1 MIEPTMPQRDSSL
14 AAAATRPV
22 ACSAPSFFVRPLLFP
37 LLVSLLPLAVGGAS
51 AFAQARSD
59 GAMALSF
66 DAARARMVDRSD
78 KLAAARAAV
87 ESKEQ
92 QSEGVKGLGGPVVSI
107 SGLAYAY
114 NANLNLDLDPLN
126 QKLGQI
132 GSSLPPAFQGFISR
146 VPIPQL
152 PNSYTLNRHDTG
164 ANASI
169 SAVWPIYVGGAT
181 DAVRGFVSAQTR
193 EAQADAEQAG
203 HEVDTLLVQRY
214 FGAQLAQRAA
224 TLRAQ
229 AERTIAQHDSA
240 AQKMLAAGV
249 ISRVERLQASAAYEE
264 ARRNARKAEDDA
276 ALAAVALAR
285 TVRADGSVAP
295 QTPLFLISTPVEPL
309 GYFIDSALTRHPGLG
324 KVAAKKSQ
332 AEQLHEGEE
341 ALRRPQV
348 IAFGT
353 RELKSG
359 NADWVAGVGVRWT
372 LYDAID
378 RNALSA
384 SSLKKVEQA
393 ERTDAQARSDIS
405 LLVERNWRA
414 LENARRQYLEMKA
427 SVELAQEVVKLRT
440 AGLREGTSTTLDLID
455 AETNQAK
462 VLTER
467 AQAANDYVQALA
479 QLLESAGLSDKF
491 SEYIAR
497 ADVRVN

>member
-1 MIEPTMPQRDSSL
+1 MLP
-14 AAAATRPV
+14 AAALAPTG
-22 ACSAPSFFVRPLLFP
+22 SAH
-37 LLVSLLPLAVGGAS
+37 
-51 AFAQARSD
+51 AQSREQTLS
-59 GAMALSF
+59 MSF
-66 DAARARMVDRSD
+66 DAARARMRDRSD

-87 ESKEQ
+87 ESKQ
-92 QSEGVKGLGGPVVSI
+92 LQGEGLKGLGGPVLSV

-126 QKLGQI
+126 QRIGQI
-132 GSSLPPAFQGFISR
+132 GQALPSSLQGLVAR

-164 ANASI
+164 ANASV
-169 SAVWPIYVGGAT
+169 SAVWPIYLGGAT
-181 DAVRGFVSAQTR
+181 EAVRGFVSAQTR
-193 EAQADAEQAG
+193 EAEADADQAS
-203 HEVDTLLVQRY
+203 HEVETVLVQRY

-224 TLRAQ
+224 MLRVQ
-229 AERTIAQHDSA
+229 AERTIAQHDAA

-285 TVRADGSVAP
+285 TLRAEGTVAP
-295 QTPLFLISTPVEPL
+295 QTPLFVSSQPVEPL
-309 GYFIDSALTRHPGLG
+309 SYFIDAALVRHPGLG
-324 KVAAKKSQ
+324 KVAAKKMQ
-332 AEQLHEGEE
+332 AEQLHEGEA

-359 NADWVAGVGVRWT
+359 NADWVAGLGVRWT
-372 LYDAID
+372 LYDAVD
-378 RNALSA
+378 RDALAAA
-384 SSLKKVEQA
+384 SQKQVEQA
-393 ERTDAQARSDIS
+393 ERTGAQARSDIA

-414 LENARRQYLEMKA
+414 LENARRQYLGMEA
-427 SVELAQEVVKLRT
+427 SIDLATEVRRLRV

-455 AETNQAK
+455 AETNLAK
-462 VLTER
+462 VQTER

-479 QLLESAGLSDKF
+479 QLLESAGLSDRF
-491 SEYIAR
+491 SDYIAR
-497 ADVRVN
+497 ADLRVDHQ

>member
-1 MIEPTMPQRDSSL
+1 MPM
-14 AAAATRPV
+14 TRPRL
-22 ACSAPSFFVRPLLFP
+22 ALLP
-37 LLVSLLPLAVGGAS
+37 SLLLLPAFLGGA
-51 AFAQARSD
+51 AFAQQQARGDTTSTL
-59 GAMALSF
+59 ALSF
-66 DAARARMVDRSD
+66 DAARQRMVERSD
-78 KLAAARAAV
+78 KLAAARIAV
-87 ESKEQ
+87 EAKEL
-92 QSEGVKGLGGPVVSI
+92 QSEGVKRLGGPVVSI

-132 GSSLPPAFQGFISR
+132 GSSLPPSIQSFVSR

-164 ANASI
+164 ANASV
-169 SAVWPIYVGGAT
+169 SAVWPLYLGGAT
-181 DAVRGFVSAQTR
+181 DAVRGFVSAQAR

-224 TLRAQ
+224 TLRLQ
-229 AERTIAQHDSA
+229 AERTIAQHDAA

-264 ARRNARKAEDDA
+264 ARRNARKAENDA
-276 ALAAVALAR
+276 ALAGVALAR
-285 TVRADGSVAP
+285 TVRAEDSVTP
-295 QTPLFLISTPVEPL
+295 QTPLFLISAPIEPL
-309 GYFIDSALTRHPGLG
+309 GHFIDAALTRHPGLG
-324 KVAAKKSQ
+324 KVAAKKAQ

-353 RELKSG
+353 REIKSG
-359 NADWVAGVGVRWT
+359 NADWVAGLGVRWT
-372 LYDAID
+372 LYDSVD

-384 SSLKKVEQA
+384 ASHKQVEQA
-393 ERTDAQARSDIS
+393 ERTDLQARSDIS

-414 LENARRQYLEMKA
+414 LDNARRQYLEMKV

-479 QLLESAGLSDKF
+479 QLLESAGLSETF
-491 SEYIAR
+491 SDYIAR
-497 ADVRVN
+497 ADVKVN